1 MRRWATPLLV
11 VILAVLQSG
20 RATSAEV
27 AYEIGPGDVLQVL
40 VLGQPT
46 LSGEFSVDGEGVMAY
61 PFVGRVKA
69 SGMSPPELEQKLV
82 TLLADGYLK
91 RPQVSVTVKQY
102 RSHRV
107 YVTGEVVKPGPYGLR
122 PDGKLS
128 SLIEDIGEL
137 GPNLAHE
144 VVVIRPPAA
153 GAPAGDGDAAPI
165 LRTGPM
171 LPGEVPGAEVYR
183 INLRELRS
191 GYADRDISLQVG
203 DTVYFPK
210 AAHIY
215 VTGYVA
221 KPGTLVYEEGLTV
234 FQVLNLAGGVTERG
248 SEKAIR
254 LIRLVKGK
262 RQTIRPKL
270 TDTLLPEDT
279 LHVPERFF

>member
-1 MRRWATPLLV
+1 MRRWATRLLV
-11 VILAVLQSG
+11 LILAVLQSG

-69 SGMSPPELEQKLV
+69 SGMSPSELEQKLV
-82 TLLADGYLK
+82 TLLVDGYLK

-107 YVTGEVVKPGPYGLR
+107 YVTGEVVKPGPYGIR

-165 LRTGPM
+165 LHAGPM
-171 LPGEVPGAEVYR
+171 LPGEMPGAEVYR

-203 DTVYFPK
+203 DTV
-210 AAHIY
+210 Y